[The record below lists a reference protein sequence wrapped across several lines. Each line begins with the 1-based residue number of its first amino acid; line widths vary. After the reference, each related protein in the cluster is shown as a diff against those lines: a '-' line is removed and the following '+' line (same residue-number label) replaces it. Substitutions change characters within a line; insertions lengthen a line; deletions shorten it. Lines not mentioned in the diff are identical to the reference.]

1 MEQLNA
7 FTEVERLR
15 EENKQLSREIL
26 QMQQKGIS
34 KEEAKLL
41 REVQKCKIELKKQE
55 LKKSGYNNHNKYS
68 YFELDDFL
76 SCVEVILDRH
86 GLASFFYFDNGRAT
100 LTICDEDG
108 NSHKWITKCVP
119 AKPRENGYDVG
130 VHMKSEQAIQTYAR
144 RTLWLQAMEIT
155 EPNSIESDGTG
166 QKKPIARKPVAQK
179 KSVPQ
184 KKQRA
189 DEIIKPIKQEKN
201 KEISATTIQ
210 DILRE
215 AQRRFDENQEKKA
228 DKDKLP
234 FTWDNAKRTIK
245 LLCENEEEFE
255 ICKQATIFKT
265 ADQV

>member
-15 EENKQLSREIL
+15 EENKQLAREIMKL
-26 QMQQKGIS
+26 EKKKMT

-55 LKKSGYNNHNKYS
+55 LKKSGYNSHNKYH

-76 SCVEVILDRH
+76 PCVEVILDTH
-86 GLASFFYFDNGRAT
+86 GLASFFYFDGGKAT
-100 LTICDEDG
+100 LVICNEEG
-108 NSHKWITKCVP
+108 TSHSWSTKCVP

-155 EPNSIESDGTG
+155 EPNTIENDGTG
-166 QKKPIARKPVAQK
+166 KSKQVTRKPNAKVK
-179 KSVPQ
+179 L
-184 KKQRA
+184 KKQVRA
-189 DEIIKPIKQEKN
+189 DEIIKPVRQEKEN
-201 KEISATTIQ
+201 EISATRIQ

-215 AQRRFDENQEKKA
+215 AQSRFDESQENKPE
-228 DKDKLP
+228 KDRLD
-234 FTWDNAKRTIK
+234 FTWDNAKRIIK
-245 LLCENEEEFE
+245 ILCENENEYD
-255 ICKQATIFKT
+255 ICKQATVFKT